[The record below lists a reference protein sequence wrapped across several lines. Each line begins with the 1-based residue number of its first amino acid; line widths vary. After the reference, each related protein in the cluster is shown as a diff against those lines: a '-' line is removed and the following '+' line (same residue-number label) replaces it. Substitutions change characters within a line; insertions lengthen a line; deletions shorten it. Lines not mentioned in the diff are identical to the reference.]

1 MIYFTSDLHFF
12 HDREFIYLPRGFK
25 SELEMREYYVKM
37 WNDTVTNEDDV
48 YMLGD
53 FCLGQRFE
61 DIKELI
67 TSLNGKIHLVIGN
80 HDTDMK
86 IKLYET
92 LDNLVEIR
100 DVIPRFKYDKFR
112 FYLSHYPTI
121 TSNLES
127 NISECVIN
135 LHGHIHSKVK
145 FYEDRPYMYCVCADA
160 NGGYPEEIEEI
171 ILEMNRKVK
180 ECLEFLDIE
189 ES

>member
-145 FYEDRPYMYCVCADA
+145 FYEDRPYMLNISVDA
-160 NGGYPEEIEEI
+160 QENKIVSIDYVIKQIQE
-171 ILEMNRKVK
+171 KVK
-180 ECLEFLDIE
+180 ECMEFL
-189 ES
+189 